1 MKIDFV
7 RSGGFAGLR
16 LARSFD
22 TAQLPDAQAK
32 KIQGLVEA
40 AAFFE
45 VPEPEQAQAVIQD
58 SIQYRLTVSSGART
72 REIEATDSTMPEQL
86 RPLVNYL
93 VSLIKAGNKP

>member
-16 LARSFD
+16 LARTFD

-32 KIQGLVEA
+32 RIEGLVEE
-40 AAFFE
+40 AAFFQL
-45 VPEPEQAQAVIQD
+45 PEPEQAQAVIPD
-58 SIQYRLTVSSGART
+58 SFQYRLTVSSGAQT
-72 REIEATDSTMPEQL
+72 RQIEATDSTLPEQL

-93 VSLIKAGNKP
+93 VSLIKPGNKP